1 MARRGEGKPAR
12 SRRGA
17 RSICIFLL
25 VYAATKTQTRSYDS
39 NRAACRTAYSRMSWA
54 LHTTEQP
61 ACAADG
67 PFRAVAGH
75 ATAARLYDVTS
86 TTSTRSGWAV
96 GQPSCA
102 GNCDL
107 AVVALRQCNYLSGR
121 TSRSQFPPQEGR
133 RRGPCRGTSAAGA
146 ICPYCKGI
154 IL

>member
-25 VYAATKTQTRSYDS
+25 VYAATKTHARSYDS
-39 NRAACRTAYSRMSWA
+39 NRAAYRTAYSRMSRA

-75 ATAARLYDVTS
+75 ATAARLCDV
-86 TTSTRSGWAV
+86 TSTRSG
-96 GQPSCA
+96 CA
-102 GNCDL
+102 GR
-107 AVVALRQCNYLSGR
+107 A
-121 TSRSQFPPQEGR
+121 RS
-133 RRGPCRGTSAAGA
+133 
-146 ICPYCKGI
+146 
-154 IL
+154 